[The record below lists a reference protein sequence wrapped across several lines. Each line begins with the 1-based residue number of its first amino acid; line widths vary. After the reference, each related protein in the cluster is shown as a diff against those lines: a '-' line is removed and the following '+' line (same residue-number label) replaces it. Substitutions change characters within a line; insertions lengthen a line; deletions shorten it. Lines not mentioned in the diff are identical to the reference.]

1 MKYVQVAIDNKND
14 STDMLYTYGCEFDDI
29 EVGNKVYV
37 PFNRGNKIKQAYVFA
52 VDDICE
58 QNFKNLKYVDSID
71 NEIKLSEEAI
81 ETITYM
87 RKRYF
92 CRYIDVIKLF
102 LPAGSK
108 AKRRE
113 KKEPADSFEGERQDI
128 KVLTDEQQNALAQIV
143 DSIKKSSKDTFL
155 LRGITGSGKTEIYM
169 RSISCC
175 IECGKTAIMMVPEVS
190 LTNQI
195 IDRFIDR
202 FGRKNIAI
210 LHSKLSNG
218 ERYDQ
223 WQKIRSG
230 EIRVVIGTRSA
241 VFAPV
246 ENIGLMILDE
256 EHETTYKSDM
266 TPKYST
272 HDVAKRRA
280 SFYGGSVI
288 LGSATPSIES
298 MHYAKQGDYKEL
310 VLRER
315 YNKTPLPKVVLAD
328 MRKELKGGNRSVFSR
343 TLYDETKKILA
354 DGKQAIFLINRRGY
368 SSFISCRSCGEVIKC
383 DNCDIPMTYH
393 KAQTG
398 EKALVCHYCGRK
410 KDLPTVCP
418 VCGSKYIKHFGVGTQ
433 QIQKEAQKIF
443 KGAIVGRLD
452 FDTAK
457 KNSEVNK
464 ILKAFA
470 TGKTDILVGTQ
481 LVAKGLDYKNVGLVG
496 ILAIDTM
503 LNLPDYRAYERTFQ
517 LVAQAAGRAGRG
529 DEQGKVVV
537 QTYEPENFAL
547 VCGASQD
554 PQMFYDKEIRLR
566 NLMKYPPFGFFAQI
580 SILGSDPAKIKKIE
594 ELCAHQ
600 IKKEV
605 LQSENTLV
613 GTRKYAKETN
623 ELRVIMLYKLPENL
637 KGSFV
642 AVASNLKEYMRENKT
657 GCSLIIDINP
667 YTLWRN

>member
-443 KGAIVGRLD
+443 RGAIVGRLD

-457 KNSEVNK
+457 KNSEANK

-580 SILGSDPAKIKKIE
+580 SILGSDSAKIKKIE

-637 KGSFV
+637 KDSFV

>member
-433 QIQKEAQKIF
+433 QIQKEAEKIF
-443 KGAIVGRLD
+443 RGAIVGRLD

-457 KNSEVNK
+457 KNSEANK

-554 PQMFYDKEIRLR
+554 SQMFYDKEIRLR

>member
-410 KDLPTVCP
+410 KDLPAVCP

-443 KGAIVGRLD
+443 RGAIVGRLD

-457 KNSEVNK
+457 KNSEANK

>member
-14 STDMLYTYGCEFDDI
+14 STDMLYTYGCTLDDI
-29 EVGNKVYV
+29 EVGNRVYV
-37 PFNRGNKIKQAYVFA
+37 PFNRGNKIRQAYVFA
-52 VDDICE
+52 VDDTCE
-58 QNFKNLKYVDSID
+58 QDFKNLKYVESID
-71 NEIKLSEEAI
+71 DEIKLSEEAI
-81 ETITYM
+81 ETVKFI

-92 CRYIDVIKLF
+92 CRYIDAIKLF
-102 LPAGSK
+102 LPAGSR
-108 AKRRE
+108 AKRRQ
-113 KKEPADSFEGERQDI
+113 KKEPVDLFKGERQDI
-128 KVLTDEQQNALAQIV
+128 ERLTSEQQNALVQIV
-143 DSIKKSSKDTFL
+143 DSIKNSNPNTFL

-169 RSISCC
+169 RSISEC
-175 IECGKTAIMMVPEVS
+175 IKYGKTAVMMVPEVS

-210 LHSKLSNG
+210 LHSKLSSG

-230 EIRVVIGTRSA
+230 EIRIVIGTRSA

-272 HDVAKRRA
+272 HEVAKKRA

-298 MHYAKQGDYKEL
+298 MYYARRGDYREL
-310 VLRER
+310 VLNER
-315 YNKTPLPKVVLAD
+315 YNKTPLPKVLLAD
-328 MRKELKGGNRSVFSR
+328 MRAELKSGNRSVFSKA
-343 TLYDETKKILA
+343 LYDETKKILKE
-354 DGKQAIFLINRRGY
+354 GKQAIFLINRRGY
-368 SSFISCRSCGEVIKC
+368 SSFVSCRACGEVIKC

-393 KAQTG
+393 KTQSS
-398 EKALVCHYCGRK
+398 EESLVCHYCGRK
-410 KDLPTVCP
+410 KNVPKVCP
-418 VCGSKYIKHFGVGTQ
+418 VCGSKYIKHFGAGTQ
-433 QIQKEAQKIF
+433 QIQKEAQKTF
-443 KGAIVGRLD
+443 TAASVDRLD
-452 FDTAK
+452 FDTAQK
-457 KNSEVNK
+457 KGETSR
-464 ILKAFA
+464 ILKDFA
-470 TGKTDILVGTQ
+470 KGKTDILVGTQ

-529 DEQGKVVV
+529 EEQGRVVV
-537 QTYEPENFAL
+537 QTYEPDNFAL

-566 NLMKYPPFGFFAQI
+566 RLMKYPPFGFFAQL
-580 SILGSDPAKIKKIE
+580 SILGKDDTKIKEIE
-594 ELCAHQ
+594 ELCMER

-605 LQSENTLV
+605 LLTDNALV
-613 GTRKYAKETN
+613 GTKKYIKGESD
-623 ELRVIMLYKLPENL
+623 LRVMLLYKLPEEV
-637 KGSFV
+637 KDSFV
-642 AVASNLKEYMRENKT
+642 AIAGNLKKYMRENKT